1 MVRQDLNYHDAHGQW
16 QYVVSKNRLQF
27 RSMVCIYTIMYAR
40 KNIRTSN
47 HMRQCDLHDLMCA
60 KKYFKF
66 ECVGWRRIGYPE
78 DLNLYVFDVPLT
90 SDSVG

>member
-1 MVRQDLNYHDAHGQW
+1 
-16 QYVVSKNRLQF
+16 
-27 RSMVCIYTIMYAR
+27 
-40 KNIRTSN
+40 
-47 HMRQCDLHDLMCA
+47 MCA